1 MSSNRYDILFETVRI
16 GPVTAPNRFYQVPH
30 CNGFGH
36 RMPHGMAAMRGMK
49 AEGGW
54 GVVCTEET
62 EIHHSSDLSPY
73 FEGRIWDDDDIPAL
87 ALMTEAVHKHGALAG
102 IELVYNGIDAV
113 NLYSR
118 VPPLAPRSM
127 GVVGG
132 SGYDPVQTRR
142 MDREDIR
149 NVRKWH
155 RQAALRAKRAGFDLI
170 YCYAGHGM
178 TAAIQFIS
186 RRYNDRADEYGGSL
200 ENRVRFFRELIEETK
215 EAVGDTCAV
224 AVRFAVDELLGED
237 GLTHQGEGHDV
248 VAMLAELPDLWD
260 VNVSGWSNDSAT
272 SRFEMEGYQ
281 EKYISFVK
289 ELTTKPVVGV
299 GRYTSPD
306 SMVSAIKRGVMDF
319 IGAARPSIADPF
331 LPAKIREGRVED
343 IRECIGCNICVTGD
357 TRFVPIRCTQ
367 NPTMGEEWRRGWH
380 PENISPRKSDRE
392 VMVIGAGPAGLE
404 CARALGQRGYQVSL
418 LEARKEL
425 GGRVLRESALPGLN
439 EWRRVMDWR
448 LTQIEKMKNVS
459 VYPSSPMTA
468 EEILESGAQNIIL
481 ATGATWRRDGV
492 GRTLWRPVPGHDLEN
507 VLSPDDIM
515 ESGSSSHSQGVLP
528 LLRKFASAVPNFVI
542 YDDDHYYMGG
552 VLAELLAMNG
562 CKVSLVTPAPMVSYW
577 SQFTLEQER
586 IQAKLMKLG
595 VKLYSQNVL
604 GEIGNN
610 FVKLSNT
617 VSGEEI
623 ELPRDGVILVSDRK
637 PNDEVYYAL
646 TPTLSR
652 GERGIQSLR
661 IIGDAEAPN
670 IIAQAVFAGHLA
682 AREFDE
688 EKSRER
694 RSRWKGFFEPPSTR
708 RPPGI
713 LLDLCA
719 LGRLCGKNF
728 TTRVPNS
735 GYRAGRGRS
744 SPCRSIRRA
753 PSRAPHPQ

>member
-1 MSSNRYDILFETVRI
+1 MSDNPYDILFETVRI

-73 FEGRIWDDDDIPAL
+73 FEGRIWDDDDIPTWQ
-87 ALMTEAVHKHGALAG
+87 LMTEVVHEHGALAG
-102 IELVYNGIDAV
+102 IELSYNGIDAT

-118 VPPLAPRSM
+118 APSLAPRSM
-127 GVVGG
+127 GTVGG
-132 SGYDPVQTRR
+132 SGYDPAQTRR
-142 MDREDIR
+142 MDKEDIR
-149 NVRKWH
+149 NVQRWH
-155 RQAALRAKRAGFDLI
+155 RDAALRAKRAGFDII

-186 RRYNDRADEYGGSL
+186 KRYNDRTDEYGGSL

-237 GLTHQGEGHDV
+237 GITHHGEGHDV

-260 VNVSGWSNDSAT
+260 VNVSDWSNDSVT
-272 SRFEMEGYQ
+272 SRFGKEGHQ

-289 ELTTKPVVGV
+289 SLTTKPVVGV

-306 SMVSAIKRGVMDF
+306 SMVSAIQRGVMDM

-331 LPAKIREGRVED
+331 LPTKIKDGRIED

-380 PENISPRKSDRE
+380 PETISSKKSNKE
-392 VMVIGAGPAGLE
+392 VMIIGAGPAGLE
-404 CARALGQRGYQVSL
+404 CARALGQRGYEVSL
-418 LEARKEL
+418 LDARKEL
-425 GGRVLRESALPGLN
+425 GGRVLRESTLPGLN

-448 LTQIEKMKNVS
+448 LTQIGKMKNVS
-459 VYPSSPMTA
+459 VYPSSSMNA
-468 EEILESGAQNIIL
+468 EEIHESGAQNIII

-492 GRTLWRPVPGHDLEN
+492 GRTLWKPIPGHDLEN
-507 VLSPDDIM
+507 VFSPDDLM
-515 ESGSSSHSQGVLP
+515 DGESVIGKLGRGNV
-528 LLRKFASAVPNFVI
+528 VI

-586 IQAKLMKLG
+586 IQRKLTKLG
-595 VKLYSQNVL
+595 VKLYPQSVL
-604 GEIGNN
+604 SEIRKDS
-610 FVKLSNT
+610 VLVSNT
-617 VSGEEI
+617 VSEEKV
-623 ELPRDGVILVSDRK
+623 ELPRDGVVLVTDRK
-637 PNDEVYYAL
+637 PNDDLYQAL
-646 TPTLSR
+646 RASTAFVATNAPHSAQR
-652 GERGIQSLR
+652 ELR

-688 EKSRER
+688 EKVEGTPFKVER
-694 RSRWKGFFEPPSTR
+694 
-708 RPPGI
+708 I
-713 LLDLCA
+713 
-719 LGRLCGKNF
+719 
-728 TTRVPNS
+728 
-735 GYRAGRGRS
+735 
-744 SPCRSIRRA
+744 I
-753 PSRAPHPQ
+753 

>member
-1 MSSNRYDILFETVRI
+1 MTSPFDILFQPIRI

-36 RMPHGMAAMRGMK
+36 RMPQGMAAMRGMK

-73 FEGRIWDDDDIPAL
+73 FEGRIWDDGDLPSL
-87 ALMTEAVHKHGALAG
+87 RLMTEAVHAHGALAG
-102 IELVYNGIDAV
+102 VELSYNGIDAP

-118 VPPLAPRSM
+118 VPSLAPRSM

-132 SGYDPVQTRR
+132 SGYDPVQTHR
-142 MDREDIR
+142 MDKEDIR

-155 RQAALRAKRAGFDLI
+155 RKAALRAQQSGFDII

-178 TAAIQFIS
+178 TAAMQFILK
-186 RRYNDRADEYGGSL
+186 RYNDRTDEYGGSL

-224 AVRFAVDELLGED
+224 AVRFAVDELLGAD
-237 GLTHQGEGHDV
+237 GITHQGEGHEV

-260 VNVSGWSNDSAT
+260 VNISGWNNDSIT
-272 SRFEMEGYQ
+272 SRFGKEGHQ

-289 ELTTKPVVGV
+289 QLTTKPVVGV
-299 GRYTSPD
+299 GRYTSPE
-306 SMVSAIKRGVMDF
+306 SMVSAIQRGILDM

-331 LPAKIREGRVED
+331 LPKKIKEGRVED

-380 PENISPRKSDRE
+380 PEIISPKTSDKE
-392 VMVIGAGPAGLE
+392 VMIVGAGPAGLE
-404 CARALGQRGYQVSL
+404 AARALGQRGYQVTL

-448 LTQIEKMKNVS
+448 LTQIKKMKNVAI
-459 VYPSSPMTA
+459 YPSSPMSA
-468 EEILESGAQNIIL
+468 EEILESGAQNIII

-492 GRTLWRPVPGHDLEN
+492 GRTLWKPIVGFDSGN
-507 VLSPDDIM
+507 VFSPDDLM
-515 ESGSSSHSQGVLP
+515 DGNLESDS
-528 LLRKFASAVPNFVI
+528 LLSKVQKLASGFQSFVI

-552 VLAELLAMNG
+552 VLAELLAEQG
-562 CKVSLVTPAPMVSYW
+562 YSVALVTPAPLVSYW

-586 IQAKLMKLG
+586 IQFRLMKLG
-595 VKLYSQNVL
+595 VKLYPQTVL
-604 GEIGNN
+604 SEIQKDC
-610 FVKLSNT
+610 VRLAST
-617 VSGEEI
+617 ISGDEV
-623 ELPRDGVILVSDRK
+623 ELPRDGVVLVSDRM
-637 PNDEVYYAL
+637 PNDTLYQSLKPAL
-646 TPTLSR
+646 DR
-652 GERGIQSLR
+652 GKIKSLR

-682 AREFDE
+682 AQEFDE
-688 EKSRER
+688 EKVDGTPFKVER
-694 RSRWKGFFEPPSTR
+694 MP
-708 RPPGI
+708 I
-713 LLDLCA
+713 
-719 LGRLCGKNF
+719 
-728 TTRVPNS
+728 
-735 GYRAGRGRS
+735 
-744 SPCRSIRRA
+744 
-753 PSRAPHPQ
+753 Q

>member
-1 MSSNRYDILFETVRI
+1 MTSPFDILFEPVRI

-36 RMPHGMAAMRGMK
+36 RMPQGMAAMRGMK

-73 FEGRIWDDDDIPAL
+73 FEGRLWSDDDIPTL

-102 IELVYNGIDAV
+102 IELSYNGIDAP

-118 VPPLAPRSM
+118 VPSLAPRSM
-127 GVVGG
+127 GTVGG

-142 MDREDIR
+142 MDKEDIR

-155 RQAALRAKRAGFDLI
+155 RDAALRAQRAGFDII

-178 TAAIQFIS
+178 TAAIQFILK
-186 RRYNDRADEYGGSL
+186 RYNDRTDDYGGSL
-200 ENRVRFFRELIEETK
+200 ENRIRFFRELIEETK
-215 EAVGDTCAV
+215 DAVGDTCAV
-224 AVRFAVDELLGED
+224 AVRFAVDELLAED
-237 GLTHQGEGHDV
+237 GLTHEGEGHDV

-260 VNVSGWSNDSAT
+260 VNISGWNNDSIT
-272 SRFEMEGYQ
+272 SRFGKEGHQ

-289 ELTTKPVVGV
+289 QLTTKPVVGV

-306 SMVSAIKRGVMDF
+306 SMVSAIERGIMDF

-331 LPAKIREGRVED
+331 LPNKIKEGRLDD

-380 PENISPRKSDRE
+380 PEIISPKKSDKE
-392 VMVIGAGPAGLE
+392 VMIVGAGPAGLE
-404 CARALGQRGYQVSL
+404 AARALGQRGYQVTL

-448 LTQIEKMKNVS
+448 LTQIRKMKNVS
-459 VYPSSPMTA
+459 VYPFSPMTA
-468 EEILESGAQNIIL
+468 EEILESGARNVII
-481 ATGATWRRDGV
+481 ATGAMWRRDGV
-492 GRTLWRPVPGHDLEN
+492 GRTLCRPIVGYDLKN
-507 VLSPDDIM
+507 VFSPDDLMDGKEVI
-515 ESGSSSHSQGVLP
+515 GSTGM
-528 LLRKFASAVPNFVI
+528 LRNNWVI

-552 VLAELLAMNG
+552 VLAELLAANG
-562 CKVSLVTPAPMVSYW
+562 CQVSLVTSAPLVSYW
-577 SQFTLEQER
+577 SQYTLEQER
-586 IQAKLMKLG
+586 IQHNLMRLG
-595 VKLYSQNVL
+595 VKLYPQNVL
-604 GEIGNN
+604 SEIGNDC
-610 FVKLSNT
+610 VRLSNT
-617 VSGEEI
+617 ISGDEI
-623 ELPRDGVILVSDRK
+623 EIPRDGVVLVSDRT
-637 PNDEVYYAL
+637 PNDELYRDLKPAV
-646 TPTLSR
+646 TPTLSL
-652 GERGIQSLR
+652 GERETLPGIQSLR

-682 AREFDE
+682 AREFEE
-688 EKSRER
+688 EKVVETPFKVER
-694 RSRWKGFFEPPSTR
+694 
-708 RPPGI
+708 I
-713 LLDLCA
+713 
-719 LGRLCGKNF
+719 
-728 TTRVPNS
+728 
-735 GYRAGRGRS
+735 
-744 SPCRSIRRA
+744 SI
-753 PSRAPHPQ
+753 